1 MLFQDTHL
9 AVVLMPFLIAAVLYS
24 YIRRRSLAKCPNETA
39 MAWAE
44 LRISLEVIGFMGVVL
59 WFLLPVTATLSTF
72 GYPDTVGAIEDSSKL
87 LRVLQGYNR
96 ALVRTISIVHFSMLL
111 VLILLLGPLYRLSKV
126 KTSETS
132 RPRSQ
137 AND

>member
-1 MLFQDTHL
+1 
-9 AVVLMPFLIAAVLYS
+9 
-24 YIRRRSLAKCPNETA
+24 

-72 GYPDTVGAIEDSSKL
+72 GYPDTVGAIEDSSRL
-87 LRVLQGYNR
+87 LRVLQEYNR
-96 ALVRTISIVHFSMLL
+96 ALVRTISIVHFFILL
-111 VLILLLGPLYRLSKV
+111 VLILLIGPLYRLSKV
-126 KTSETS
+126 KTLKTS
-132 RPRSQ
+132 HPSSP